1 MTTSL
6 GGKSAF
12 PENHPLSLG
21 SGGRSLPKPV
31 HHFLQNADVIFGIGC
46 SFSITNYAPTMPTGK
61 TIIHATLDAADL
73 NKDVAVEHALV
84 GDARLTLEAL
94 VDEVRGRLNGTP
106 RGRHEGVTQEIQTVR
121 QEWLAQWNPKLN
133 SDEVPLSPYRVIRDL
148 MATVDVANT
157 IITHDA
163 GSPRDQLS
171 PFLGIDH
178 AALLYRLG
186 QNHTAGVRTWTDDGR
201 EAGRTR

>member
-12 PENHPLSLG
+12 PEIHPLSLG

-46 SFSITNYAPTMPTGK
+46 SFSITNYAPTMPKGK
-61 TIIHATLDAADL
+61 TIIQATLDAADL

-94 VDEVRGRLNGTP
+94 VDESV
-106 RGRHEGVTQEIQTVR
+106 GV
-121 QEWLAQWNPKLN
+121 
-133 SDEVPLSPYRVIRDL
+133 
-148 MATVDVANT
+148 
-157 IITHDA
+157 
-163 GSPRDQLS
+163 
-171 PFLGIDH
+171 
-178 AALLYRLG
+178 
-186 QNHTAGVRTWTDDGR
+186 
-201 EAGRTR
+201 